1 MRVLL
6 SGKIYNSIDP
16 AAAPRGSVVLITHQE
31 AYMKIGCPKE
41 IKSQEF
47 RVGII
52 PAAVK
57 AYVDAGH
64 EVFVQEG
71 AGIGSGIADE
81 QYQQAGARICPAADE
96 VWGASDMIIKV
107 KEPLAA
113 EYEFMKPGQ
122 LIYTY
127 FHFAADEKLTR
138 ACLEKKIVALAYE
151 TVQKPDGSLPLLKPM
166 SEVAGRMAPLMG
178 AFYIGKIHGGRGLL
192 ATGVPGVAP
201 ANVLIIGGGT
211 VGSNAAKVAAGLGA
225 RVTLLDIDLD
235 TLEHLGNV
243 MPSNVSP
250 IYADAYTLDRGLREA
265 DIVIGAV
272 LVTGAKAPK
281 IIKREHLR
289 IMKPGSVLVDVA
301 IDQGGC
307 AETSRPT
314 THSDPIYTVDGV
326 IHYCVANMPG
336 AYARTSTF
344 ALNNRTGKYGA
355 RLAYQGVETACLKDP
370 ALMNGLNMYK
380 GHITFKPV
388 AEALGLEQFYKPAA
402 EALAHP

>member
-1 MRVLL
+1 
-6 SGKIYNSIDP
+6 
-16 AAAPRGSVVLITHQE
+16 
-31 AYMKIGCPKE
+31 MKIGCPKE

-64 EVFVQEG
+64 EVVVQEG
-71 AGIGSGIADE
+71 AGIGSGIPDE
-81 QYQQAGARICPAADE
+81 QYHQAGAHICQSADE

-113 EYEFMKPGQ
+113 EYDFMRPGQ
-122 LIYTY
+122 LLYTF

-138 ACLEKKIVALAYE
+138 ACMEKKIVALAYE

-192 ATGVPGVAP
+192 PTGVPGVAP

-225 RVTLLDIDLD
+225 RITLLDIDLD

-243 MPSNVSP
+243 MPPNVSP
-250 IYADAYTLDRGLREA
+250 IYADAYTLDKGLREA

-272 LVTGAKAPK
+272 LVTGSKAPK

-289 IMKPGSVLVDVA
+289 IMKPGSILVDVA

-344 ALNNRTGKYGA
+344 ALNNRTGKYGIQA
-355 RLAYQGVETACLKDP
+355 G
-370 ALMNGLNMYK
+370 
-380 GHITFKPV
+380 
-388 AEALGLEQFYKPAA
+388 
-402 EALAHP
+402 

>member
-1 MRVLL
+1 MD
-6 SGKIYNSIDP
+6 G
-16 AAAPRGSVVLITHQE
+16 
-31 AYMKIGCPKE
+31 
-41 IKSQEF
+41 
-47 RVGII
+47 
-52 PAAVK
+52 
-57 AYVDAGH
+57 GH

-71 AGIGSGIADE
+71 AGIGSGIPDK
-81 QYQQAGARICPAADE
+81 QYEQAGARICPTAQE
-96 VWGASDMIIKV
+96 VWGASEMIVKV
-107 KEPLAA
+107 KEPLAV
-113 EYEFMKPGQ
+113 EYDLMRPGQ
-122 LIYTY
+122 LIYTF

-178 AFYIGKIHGGRGLL
+178 AFYISKMYGGRGLL
-192 ATGVPGVAP
+192 PTGVPGVSP
-201 ANVLIIGGGT
+201 ACVLIIGGGT

-225 RVTLLDIDLD
+225 RVTLLDINLD

-250 IYADAYTLDRGLREA
+250 IFADAYTLEKGLRDA

-281 IIKREHLR
+281 VIRREHLR
-289 IMKPGSVLVDVA
+289 IMKPGSVIVDVA

-314 THSDPIYTVDGV
+314 THSDPVYTVDGV

-344 ALNNRTGKYGA
+344 ALNNRTGKYGL
-355 RLAYQGVETACLKDP
+355 RLADQGVETACRNEP
-370 ALMNGLNMYK
+370 ALLNGLNMYK
-380 GHITFKPV
+380 GYITFKPV
-388 AEALGLEQFYKPAA
+388 AEALGLEQLYKPAA
-402 EALAHP
+402 EAVGRPGPKGG

>member
-1 MRVLL
+1 
-6 SGKIYNSIDP
+6 
-16 AAAPRGSVVLITHQE
+16 
-31 AYMKIGCPKE
+31 MKIGCPKE
-41 IKSQEF
+41 IMNQEF
-47 RVGII
+47 RVGLI

-64 EVFVQEG
+64 QVFVQAAAG
-71 AGIGSGIADE
+71 AGSGIPDE
-81 QYQQAGARICPAADE
+81 QYEQAGARLCRTAEE
-96 VWGASDMIIKV
+96 VWKASEMIVKV
-107 KEPLAA
+107 KEPLAV
-113 EYEFMKPGQ
+113 EYDLMQPEQ
-122 LIYTY
+122 VIYTF
-127 FHFAADEKLTR
+127 FHFAANEELTR
-138 ACLEKKIVALAYE
+138 ACMAKKIAALAYE

-178 AFYIGKIHGGRGLL
+178 AFFIGKMHGGRGLL
-192 ATGVPGVAP
+192 PTGVPGVSP

-211 VGSNAAKVAAGLGA
+211 VGSNAAKVAAGLGT
-225 RVTLLDIDLD
+225 RVTLLDLNLD

-250 IYADAYTLDRGLREA
+250 IFADAYTLEKGLRDA

-281 IIKREHLR
+281 IIRREHLH
-289 IMKPGSVLVDVA
+289 IMKPGSVFVDVA

-307 AETSRPT
+307 AETSHPT
-314 THSDPIYTVDGV
+314 THSDPIYSVDGV

-344 ALNNRTGKYGA
+344 ALNNRTGKYGL
-355 RLAYQGVETACLKDP
+355 RLAGLGIENACRQEP
-370 ALMNGLNMYK
+370 ALMNGLNMYQ

-388 AEALGLEQFYKPAA
+388 AEAFGLEQSYKPAA
-402 EALAHP
+402 EALGHSTHGIKKTGT